1 MFRVMALDLWR
12 DRPALA
18 MTFLLPSVVFLIF
31 SAVFSGTTGLDVKL
45 KVAVAD
51 VAHTS
56 ASARLVT
63 ALLADRNL
71 RAELANPDTADG
83 GARRRAHRPR
93 RRRPGDRAPI
103 PPRPAR
109 RS

>member
-1 MFRVMALDLWR
+1 MSLAMFKVMALDLWR

-51 VAHTS
+51 AAHTS
-56 ASARLVT
+56 GSARLVG
-63 ALLADRNL
+63 ALLSDPKL
-71 RAELANPDTADG
+71 RAELTKPQTAE
-83 GARRRAHRPR
+83 AVRAAV
-93 RRRPGDRAPI
+93 RAGHDD
-103 PPRPAR
+103 AG
-109 RS
+109 